1 MHSLYGDNLMI
12 TIEDIQ
18 DAISEATRAETKNM
32 SKEQVIAP
40 IKNNDTALVNC
51 DIFLKDLVSKLETR
65 LNSMYNV
72 SSNIND
78 VERSIIAIDSGI
90 NDLEIILERIRFFVE
105 IRKYLAARNDIFHL
119 RD

>member
-1 MHSLYGDNLMI
+1 MI

-40 IKNNDTALVNC
+40 IENNDTALVNC